1 MKCLWFPHLHKNAV
15 NHFSLDFLRT
25 VSYKQLWSC
34 FLIAFFIFWMMC
46 TQLKWFLILQK
57 RINLIMKFWD
67 LSLLTVHVNSYYVS
81 FFLDPSLTPFDIT
94 ICSSFK
100 GAFQSLKKLSIDFFS
115 STYMIN
121 DFLWISKT
129 SWRMY
134 NYFYIDVYV

>member
-57 RINLIMKFWD
+57 RINLIMKFWE
-67 LSLLTVHVNSYYVS
+67 LSLLTVHVYGYVCQFFSWS
-81 FFLDPSLTPFDIT
+81 FVDTVWFHQ
-94 ICSSFK
+94 SFVSRVSK
-100 GAFQSLKKLSIDFFS
+100 VKKQSIDFFS
-115 STYMIN
+115 NTYMIN

-134 NYFYIDVYV
+134 NYFYIDVCV